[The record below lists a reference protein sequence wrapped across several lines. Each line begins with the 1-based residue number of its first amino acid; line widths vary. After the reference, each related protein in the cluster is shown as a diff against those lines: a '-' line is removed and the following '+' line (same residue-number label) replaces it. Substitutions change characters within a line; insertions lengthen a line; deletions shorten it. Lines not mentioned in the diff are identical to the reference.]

1 MDPFLSAMIVSL
13 PVMKTSCD
21 LKSYSKEE
29 RKEGKTSQDLK
40 QDCLVEGGESVL
52 GFGSGSAPCLL

>member
-1 MDPFLSAMIVSL
+1 MIVSL
-13 PVMKTSCD
+13 PVMKTGCD

-40 QDCLVEGGESVL
+40 QDSLVEGGESVL